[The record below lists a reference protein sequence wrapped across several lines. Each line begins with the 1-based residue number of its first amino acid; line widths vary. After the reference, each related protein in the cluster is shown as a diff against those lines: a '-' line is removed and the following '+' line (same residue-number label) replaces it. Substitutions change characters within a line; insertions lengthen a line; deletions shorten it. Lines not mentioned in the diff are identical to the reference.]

1 MDVLHE
7 ELFVCHEKGEIQK
20 QHLFGEYSVST
31 TTHDRLI
38 ADVNGDGNDD
48 FVIAYAG
55 GGRAMKRE
63 MYATGSK
70 SGRTKKKT
78 EAGAVA
84 RKQTAKTTGE
94 KVMKAVKTIGKIV
107 VPGAAAVDAGVRL
120 SKFLNRKK

>member
-1 MDVLHE
+1 MDKKIPTKK
-7 ELFVCHEKGEIQK
+7 KGFNKLPEAVQEQISPK
-20 QHLFGEYSVST
+20 LAREFKMGGGMVDKRSPFM
-31 TTHDRLI
+31 
-38 ADVNGDGNDD
+38 GGG
-48 FVIAYAG
+48 IAYAG

>member
-1 MDVLHE
+1 MDKKIPTKK
-7 ELFVCHEKGEIQK
+7 KGFNKLPEAVQEQISPK
-20 QHLFGEYSVST
+20 LAREFKMGGGMVDKRSPFM
-31 TTHDRLI
+31 
-38 ADVNGDGNDD
+38 GGG
-48 FVIAYAG
+48 IAYAG

-70 SGRTKKKT
+70 SGRTKK
-78 EAGAVA
+78 
-84 RKQTAKTTGE
+84 KTTGE